1 MIDIYKQVVQSKGQ
15 SDLDADYIKNL
26 YKGYGQMLKKL
37 DRLDPLNLSESD
49 KVVFYSELLHLG
61 LHTCDYLRY
70 RSLPSIEI
78 HEERLNVNL
87 IRRTQKVRDLDPKSY
102 KAFSFAPDIS
112 QASKVI
118 RKLATELGIKELEG
132 VLVNGVYLSPDVL
145 K

>member
-15 SDLDADYIKNL
+15 NDLDADYIKNL

-37 DRLDPLNLSESD
+37 DRLDPLHLSEKD
-49 KVVFYSELLHLG
+49 KVDFYTELFHLG
-61 LHTCDYLRY
+61 LHSCDYLRY

-87 IRRTQKVRDLDPKSY
+87 IRKNQKVRDLDAKSY

-118 RKLATELGIKELEG
+118 RKLATELGIKELDG